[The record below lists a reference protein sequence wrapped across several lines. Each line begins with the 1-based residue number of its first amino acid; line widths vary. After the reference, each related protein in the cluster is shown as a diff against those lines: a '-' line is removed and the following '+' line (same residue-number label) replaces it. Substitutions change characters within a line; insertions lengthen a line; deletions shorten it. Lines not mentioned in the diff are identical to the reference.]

1 MINGQM
7 VNDSSLSDDWAP
19 VRLTPK
25 YWLIFRIFKI
35 FLGQLIRT
43 SEEVP
48 PPLLVFA
55 LCETCFLHFGE
66 PTE

>member
-25 YWLIFRIFKI
+25 YWLIFRIIKKKFSIKNKGKGFPSPLSVYVKTI
-35 FLGQLIRT
+35 FCVLEKLLGNI
-43 SEEVP
+43 
-48 PPLLVFA
+48 
-55 LCETCFLHFGE
+55 G
-66 PTE
+66 